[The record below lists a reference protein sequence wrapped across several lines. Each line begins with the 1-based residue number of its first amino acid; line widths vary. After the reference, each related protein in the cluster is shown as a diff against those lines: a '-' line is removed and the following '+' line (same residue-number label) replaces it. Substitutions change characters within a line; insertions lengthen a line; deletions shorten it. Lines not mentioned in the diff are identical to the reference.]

1 MMRHILIDHA
11 RSKSSSKRRHHK
23 VEISTRVDGP
33 QRIDLSVLEAAL
45 IRLRALDEKLMELVE
60 MRYFGGMTTAD
71 IAEVMEVSEPTVKRR
86 WMVARAWLA
95 DAIANPLNSPSHN
108 KRNSSYPRKLA
119 VMICRTRNQ
128 KNAS

>member
-1 MMRHILIDHA
+1 MEQMSLADRSHFIALASRMMRHILIDHA

-60 MRYFGGMTTAD
+60 MRYFGGR
-71 IAEVMEVSEPTVKRR
+71 SEEHTSELQSLLR
-86 WMVARAWLA
+86 
-95 DAIANPLNSPSHN
+95 I
-108 KRNSSYPRKLA
+108 SYA
-119 VMICRTRNQ
+119 VFCLQ
-128 KNAS
+128 KKKTIK